1 LFKNSGNEGNYNIYF
16 KIHSGLFNDRTD
28 ARRTFINTIASLKY
42 ELNDHINVT
51 YTGNLQ
57 LTNRDEQSH
66 INQYTETP
74 ALTGA
79 GANRNQTSEF
89 FANQSSLRTYYGD
102 FLVNFDYDLTD
113 DLSLKANVVKYAR
126 P

>member
-1 LFKNSGNEGNYNIYF
+1 
-16 KIHSGLFNDRTD
+16 
-28 ARRTFINTIASLKY
+28 
-42 ELNDHINVT
+42 
-51 YTGNLQ
+51 

-89 FANQSSLRTYYGD
+89 ANQSSLRTYYGD

-113 DLSLKANVVKYAR
+113 DLSLKANVGSNMQDRRFNITSQGRSRHTWMVSHQQCFKSLKPVKFR
-126 P
+126 Q

>member
-1 LFKNSGNEGNYNIYF
+1 
-16 KIHSGLFNDRTD
+16 
-28 ARRTFINTIASLKY
+28 
-42 ELNDHINVT
+42 
-51 YTGNLQ
+51 

-79 GANRNQTSEF
+79 ANRNQTSEF

-113 DLSLKANVVKYAR
+113 DLSLKANVGSNMQDRRFNITSKEVKIR
-126 P
+126 HTWMVSHQRFKSLKPVKFRQ

>member
-1 LFKNSGNEGNYNIYF
+1 ML
-16 KIHSGLFNDRTD
+16 L
-28 ARRTFINTIASLKY
+28 
-42 ELNDHINVT
+42 
-51 YTGNLQ
+51 TGNLQ

-113 DLSLKANVVKYAR
+113 DLSLKALVVTCKTVDLIL
-126 P
+126 PHKVKI